1 MRSKAE
7 TLEFTLL
14 GLLSQSP
21 LHGYEIRKRLS
32 AIYGPFRALSFSV
45 LYPQLRRMLAA
56 GLITE
61 RVDES
66 TRRSRIIYSITKA
79 GQKKFSQLTDSV
91 NPESW
96 EDDGFEARFAFFG
109 ATSSHSRL
117 RILEGRHRRLKEKAE
132 LLRAE
137 LERDGMGLDKY
148 LEEWRR
154 HSLESAEREI
164 AWLEELIHTERKK

>member
-1 MRSKAE
+1 MRSRSE

-32 AIYGPFRALSFSV
+32 AISGPFRALSFSV
-45 LYPQLRRMLAA
+45 LYPQLRRMLEA
-56 GLITE
+56 GLIEE
-61 RVDES
+61 RIDES
-66 TRRSRIIYSITKA
+66 TRRSRIIYTITKS
-79 GQKKFSQLTDSV
+79 GKQKFSQLSDSV

-109 ATSSHSRL
+109 ATSSKNRI
-117 RILEGRHRRLKEKAE
+117 RILEGRHRRLKERAE
-132 LLRAE
+132 LLRTE

-154 HSLESAEREI
+154 HSLQSAEREI
-164 AWLEELIHTERKK
+164 AWLEELIQTESK